1 MAGLWTYLFVL
12 SKVLELFDTAFIV
25 LRKQKPIFLHVYHHI
40 SVMWMCFYSYIGLS
54 SSCRLF
60 MVMNF
65 TVHSVM
71 YTYYTLKALRVRV
84 PRAFAMLTTSL
95 QLLQMALGG
104 GITWLVYDYKVRG
117 VSCSVSYEQNRLNA
131 LIYFSYFCLFAR

>member
-1 MAGLWTYLFVL
+1 MKHQAGLASCVQ
-12 SKVLELFDTAFIV
+12 VPELGDTVFIV
-25 LRKQKPIFLHVYHHI
+25 LRKQKLIFLHVYHHI

-84 PRAFAMLTTSL
+84 PRSLAMLTTSL
-95 QLLQMALGG
+95 QLLQMVLGG
-104 GITWLVYDYKVRG
+104 LVTCLVYHYKLSG
-117 VSCSVSYEQNRLNA
+117 VSCNVSYEQNRVSF

>member
-1 MAGLWTYLFVL
+1 
-12 SKVLELFDTAFIV
+12 
-25 LRKQKPIFLHVYHHI
+25 
-40 SVMWMCFYSYIGLS
+40 
-54 SSCRLF
+54 